1 MPNTYFQFKQFKIN
15 QDKSGMKVCTD
26 SCLFGAW
33 VADKIERKII
43 APKNILD
50 IGTGTGLLSLM
61 IAQKSL
67 AEVDAVE
74 IDENSF
80 IQAKDNF
87 AKSQWNQR
95 LHAFNSDIKDWTYP
109 KKYDL
114 IICNPPFFEN
124 DLRSFDQKKNI
135 AKHHDALTLN
145 DLIRVIKFNLADNG
159 NFAMLLP
166 FHRIQFFKNLAL
178 ENNFYLN
185 EEFLVKQTPRHSWF
199 RGILLFKNQP
209 TSFSS
214 KGLIIKNNEGNY
226 TEEFNVL
233 LKDYYL

>member
-1 MPNTYFQFKQFKIN
+1 
-15 QDKSGMKVCTD
+15 MKVCTD

-33 VADKIERKII
+33 VASKIERKII
-43 APKNILD
+43 APTDILD
-50 IGTGTGLLSLM
+50 IGSGTGLLSLM

-67 AEVDAVE
+67 AEIDAVE

-87 AKSQWNQR
+87 AESQWNYR
-95 LHAFNSDIKDWTYP
+95 LHAFNSDIKNWVSP

-124 DLRSFDQKKNI
+124 DLRSFDQKKNVS
-135 AKHHDALTLN
+135 KHHDALTLN
-145 DLIRVIKFNLADNG
+145 NLIRVIKFNLAEDG

-185 EEFLVKQTPRHSWF
+185 EEWLVKQTPRHSWF
-199 RGILLFKNQP
+199 RGILLFKIQP

-214 KGLIIKNNEGNY
+214 EELIIKNNEGNY